1 MINILLSLR
10 IFDQKQ
16 VQQAIKKYVH
26 KEHKVCVL
34 AYSFFQA
41 SYPTKA
47 LYEAYYSENGP
58 YYEKI
63 KDSFLNLDIQS
74 NHISWIDYYHDDIA
88 SSIKKIEEA
97 DIIYFPGGAPDEMMM
112 RIHEKRLDETLK
124 NAHKIYIGVSAGAM
138 IQFKDFYMSP
148 DHDYP
153 SFKICEGLGFIDNFY
168 VEVHYQ
174 RRKKQK
180 SSIRKVWRKHHKD
193 MYVIP
198 NDGCI
203 IVDDTG
209 IHMIQSAKQMYNK
222 KGIIKL

>member
-16 VQQAIKKYVH
+16 VQQEIKKYVH

-34 AYSFFQA
+34 AYSFFQTLF
-41 SYPTKA
+41 PTKA

-58 YYEKI
+58 YHEKI
-63 KDSFLNLDIQS
+63 KGSFLNLDIQS
-74 NHISWIDYYHDDIA
+74 DHISWIDYYRDDVA
-88 SSIKKIEEA
+88 SAIKKIEAA

-112 RIHEKRLDETLK
+112 RIHEKGLNEVLK
-124 NAHKIYIGVSAGAM
+124 NSNKIYIGVSAGAM
-138 IQFKDFYMSP
+138 IQFKDFYISP

-153 SFKICEGLGFIDNFY
+153 SFKTCEGLGFIDKFY

-193 MYVIP
+193 MYAIP
-198 NDGCI
+198 NDGCM
-203 IVDDTG
+203 IVDDND
-209 IHMIQSAKQMYNK
+209 IYMIQSAKQIYNK